1 VNEKQKKLLIINIT
15 KLLLKIQKEDKTQQ
29 MVIEQYV
36 TDIINQLPLSKK
48 S

>member
-1 VNEKQKKLLIINIT
+1 MNEKQKKLLIINIT